1 MATTPINGQ
10 ASTYGD
16 FAGLEKLKAGARS
29 QDPAALRQVAQQ
41 FESLFARMMLK
52 SMRAAI
58 GKDPIFGSDQAQM
71 YQGMFDDQL
80 SMDLT
85 RGRGLGLAD
94 MLMRQLRGSQA
105 GAASSATAT
114 PAGSTAGAVPART
127 STTTAASTPTASTV
141 STAERAQFVS
151 RIWPQAQQAAQQLG
165 VHPLSVVAQAALE
178 SNWGKSVP
186 HSAAGVSSNNL
197 FGIKASGDWTGAA
210 VSTATEEYEGGSATN
225 VKAAFRAYDNPQA
238 SVQDYVALLSGNPRF
253 RGALNSGTDVTAF
266 ATALHRGGYATDPD
280 YVAKLT
286 SVARQAAAFVPTP
299 RASETPVKFVDD
311 RPITPQTAAL

>member
-10 ASTYGD
+10 ASAYGD

-52 SMRAAI
+52 SMRKAI
-58 GKDPIFGSDQAQM
+58 GTDPIFGSDQAQM
-71 YQGMFDDQL
+71 YQSMFDDQL

-94 MLMRQLRGSQA
+94 MLMRQLRGSQGA
-105 GAASSATAT
+105 AASSATAT
-114 PAGSTAGAVPART
+114 RGGTAGVLPANA
-127 STTTAASTPTASTV
+127 STTTAASTPTA

-186 HSAAGVSSNNL
+186 HSAGGTSSNNL

-210 VSTATEEYEGGSATN
+210 VSTDTEEYESGSATN
-225 VKAAFRAYDNPQA
+225 VKAAFRAYDTPQA
-238 SVQDYVALLSGNPRF
+238 SLRDYVALLSSNPRY
-253 RGALNSGTDVTAF
+253 RGALNSGADVTAF
-266 ATALHRGGYATDPD
+266 ANALHRGGYATDPD

-286 SVARQAAAFVPTP
+286 SVARQAAAFVPT
-299 RASETPVKFVDD
+299 AAGSETPVKFTDD

>member
-16 FAGLEKLKAGARS
+16 FAGLEQLKAGARN

-52 SMRAAI
+52 SMRKAI
-58 GKDPIFGSDQAQM
+58 GTDPIFGSDQAQM

-80 SMDLT
+80 SLDLT

-94 MLMRQLRGSQA
+94 MLMRQLRGAQSA
-105 GAASSATAT
+105 GAPSATGTPGGTPAGTMRPRASSSATPVASI
-114 PAGSTAGAVPART
+114 P
-127 STTTAASTPTASTV
+127 AASN
-141 STAERAQFVS
+141 AERAQFVAS
-151 RIWPQAQQAAQQLG
+151 IWPQARQAAEQLG

-186 HSAAGVSSNNL
+186 HSAAGTSSNNF
-197 FGIKASGDWTGAA
+197 FGVKAAAGWNGAA
-210 VSTATEEYEGGSATN
+210 VSANTEEYESGTATT
-225 VKAAFRAYDNPQA
+225 VKAAFRAYDTPQA
-238 SVQDYVALLSGNPRF
+238 SVQDYVSLLSGNPRY

-266 ATALHRGGYATDPD
+266 ATALQRGGYATDPD

-286 SVARQAAAFVPTP
+286 AVARQAAAFIPAQG
-299 RASETPVKFVDD
+299 ASETPVKFADAG
-311 RPITPQTAAL
+311 PITPQTAAL